1 MGHLFILFILLLLLL
16 LLLAAMTYN
25 QVHYFQV
32 NHLADFTQTGHTKI
46 SVGYIDLQTI
56 CMGCPVLIHLEVNL
70 SQHSNTVLYNNAQY
84 YSILILQCRL

>member
-1 MGHLFILFILLLLLL
+1 
-16 LLLAAMTYN
+16 MTYN

-32 NHLADFTQTGHTKI
+32 NHLADFTQTGRTKI

-56 CMGCPVLIHLEVNL
+56 CPVLIHLEVNL